1 MKLKNILI
9 PAALIIVFILIIT
22 NFFDIVG
29 FIVTTFSNVADWM
42 IKTF

>member
-9 PAALIIVFILIIT
+9 PAAIILVIILIIT

-29 FIVTTFSNVADWM
+29 FIVTAFSNIADWM